1 MILVPVTYRGGIY
14 RHGEVMDLIE
24 DIGGYIVQKHIIAQ
38 EVVLQCFVPQADV
51 EFLRNTVKPISGEVT
66 DSPLVGT
73 EIAIVSM
80 SLEIHHLPHPS
91 CDIAEY
97 VRRLGAKS
105 NMVSLARGPG
115 KRISQLNDEERDVIN
130 EHDIAVYLLGNFEKC
145 IQQKLPNLRRG
156 IEVPIVLC
164 GGPDKENL
172 QRITDPPVD
181 GYVGN
186 VGRFMHRTKESEEL
200 TKLDEIISE
209 VTRVL
214 DARRVAIAKDPLS
227 VSPAR
232 LMDLI
237 REKVPAILDVTS
249 PTPLTVQMQGLRV
262 KLPYDPYAT
271 EIRKIEIEDGVTI
284 EDIARVNPSRM
295 RDYILLQI
303 LPFSETNVVV

>member
-1 MILVPVTYRGGIY
+1 MTLVPVTYKGGIY
-14 RHGEVMDLIE
+14 QHDIIVDLIE
-24 DIGGYIVQKHIIAQ
+24 DLGGYIVQKHIIAA
-38 EVVLQCFVPQADV
+38 EVVLQCFVPREDI
-51 EFLRNTVKPISGEVT
+51 ELIRRIGKPLFGEVT

-97 VRRLGAKS
+97 VRRIGAKT

-115 KRISQLNDEERDVIN
+115 KRIAGLNDEERDVIN
-130 EHDIAVYLLGNFEKC
+130 EHDVAVYLMGNFETC
-145 IQQKLPNLRRG
+145 IEYKMPTLRRG

-164 GGPDKENL
+164 GGPSEETL
-172 QRITDPPVD
+172 RRITNPPVE

-186 VGRFMHRTKESEEL
+186 VGRFMRRTKEADQLE
-200 TKLDEIISE
+200 KLDEIVAEI
-209 VTRVL
+209 TRVVEKKR
-214 DARRVAIAKDPLS
+214 DDIAKDPLS

-249 PTPLTVQMQGLRV
+249 PTPLTVQMRGLRV
-262 KLPYDPYAT
+262 KLPYDTFAS
-271 EIRKIEIEDGVTI
+271 RLRAIEIEDGIKLGDLAEIV
-284 EDIARVNPSRM
+284 PSRM
-295 RDYILLQI
+295 RDYILVKI
-303 LPFSETNVVV
+303 LPFSETNTVI

>member
-1 MILVPVTYRGGIY
+1 MTLVPVTYKGGIY
-14 RHGEVMDLIE
+14 QHDIIVDLIE
-24 DIGGYIVQKHIIAQ
+24 DLGGYIVQKHIIAA
-38 EVVLQCFVPQADV
+38 EVVLQCFVPREDI
-51 EFLRNTVKPISGEVT
+51 ELIRRIGKPLFGEVT

-97 VRRLGAKS
+97 VRRIGAKS

-115 KRISQLNDEERDVIN
+115 KRIAGLNDEERDVIN
-130 EHDIAVYLLGNFEKC
+130 EHDIAVFLLGNFETC
-145 IQQKLPNLRRG
+145 IEYKMPTLRRG

-164 GGPDKENL
+164 GGPPEEAL
-172 QRITDPPVD
+172 RRITSPPVE

-186 VGRFMHRTKESEEL
+186 VGRFMRRTKEADQLE
-200 TKLDEIISE
+200 KLDEIVE
-209 VTRVL
+209 VITQVVEKKR
-214 DARRVAIAKDPLS
+214 DDIAKDPLS

-249 PTPLTVQMQGLRV
+249 PTPLTVQMHGLRV
-262 KLPYDPYAT
+262 KLPYDTFAA
-271 EIRKIEIEDGVTI
+271 ELRKIEIEDGIKLGDLSEVL
-284 EDIARVNPSRM
+284 PSRM
-295 RDYILLQI
+295 RDYILVKI
-303 LPFSETNVVV
+303 LPFSETNTVI

>member
-1 MILVPVTYRGGIY
+1 MTLVPVTYKGGIY
-14 RHGEVMDLIE
+14 QHDIIVDLIE
-24 DIGGYIVQKHIIAQ
+24 DLGGYIVQKHIIAA
-38 EVVLQCFVPQADV
+38 EVVLQCFVPRDDIELIRTLA
-51 EFLRNTVKPISGEVT
+51 KPLFGEVT

-97 VRRLGAKS
+97 VRRIGAKS

-115 KRISQLNDEERDVIN
+115 KRIAGLNDEERDVIN
-130 EHDIAVYLLGNFEKC
+130 EHDVAVYLLGNFESC
-145 IQQKLPNLRRG
+145 IEYKIPTLRRG

-164 GGPDKENL
+164 GGPSEEIL
-172 QRITDPPVD
+172 RRITNPPVE

-186 VGRFMHRTKESEEL
+186 VGRFMRRTKEADQLE
-200 TKLDEIISE
+200 KLDEIVAVI
-209 VTRVL
+209 TRVVEKKR
-214 DARRVAIAKDPLS
+214 DDIAKDPLS

-249 PTPLTVQMQGLRV
+249 PTPLTVQMRGLRV
-262 KLPYDPYAT
+262 KLPYDTFSAPLRA
-271 EIRKIEIEDGVTI
+271 IEIEDGIKLGDVA
-284 EDIARVNPSRM
+284 EVVPSRM
-295 RDYILLQI
+295 RDYILVKI
-303 LPFSETNVVV
+303 LPFSETNMVI